1 MDQGLLF
8 FCEYDHEKVVW
19 WCTDVKRKSWIM
31 EWTGCAKL
39 YVIPYLL
46 LIGKVISTKI
56 LLCMQANISEFGE
69 LMLYVLYGY
78 GYGSLFDR

>member
-1 MDQGLLF
+1 
-8 FCEYDHEKVVW
+8 
-19 WCTDVKRKSWIM
+19 M
-31 EWTGCAKL
+31 EWTDCAKF
-39 YVIPYLL
+39 YVIPYLS

-78 GYGSLFDR
+78 GYGSLFDW

>member
-1 MDQGLLF
+1 MG
-8 FCEYDHEKVVW
+8 
-19 WCTDVKRKSWIM
+19 KSRIM
-31 EWTGCAKL
+31 EWTGWAKF
-39 YVIPYLL
+39 YVIPYVL

-78 GYGSLFDR
+78 GYGSLFDW